1 MHPCQEL
8 GSQYNRVAHVVPAC
22 ARTSAAASPSSSLI
36 DRLRRKQG
44 SCSIAMLAWRLS
56 WSIACEG
63 NKGPATSPCS
73 PGALMVSPLLLPPSL
88 LRCLGQ
94 GKSCYA
100 GASPFL
106 GQNWAFVTAGS
117 ALWRSSPSCVRVR
130 HENFGVL
137 TLFLVSMVMSTPIFF
152 YCTILPLLLENEDNV
167 YPYFTVSWMP

>member
-1 MHPCQEL
+1 VSIQEL
-8 GSQYNRVAHVVPAC
+8 ATVSIGEHTSCTRVHGRQQPRRPLPPGV
-22 ARTSAAASPSSSLI
+22 AAI
-36 DRLRRKQG
+36 V
-44 SCSIAMLAWRLS
+44 
-56 WSIACEG
+56 CEG

-152 YCTILPLLLENEDNV
+152 YCTILPLLFENEDNV